1 MKTQKTTIQNK
12 PKTRAMTERVTARN
26 PILALLLR
34 LLWAAALVLHTSR
47 AQAGVVFTTL
57 HSFTAN
63 SDGAAPL
70 AGLLL
75 SGNTLYGTA
84 SGGGTNGSGTVF
96 SLNTDATGFTMLHS
110 FTALDLTTHA
120 NNSDGGRPEAGL
132 ILSGNTLYGTAYV
145 GGTNGSGTVFAVNTN
160 GTGFAI
166 VYSFTADFGF
176 ETTNSDGAGPLA
188 ALISS
193 GSTLYGTTYYGGS
206 SGKGTVFAVST
217 AGTLFTNLYSF
228 TALSNGGYGTNS
240 DGANPNA
247 GLILSSNTLFGTAFI
262 GGTNGNGTVF
272 ALNTDGTGFTN
283 LHTFTSGGYNDQ
295 FYATN
300 SDGAN
305 PNAGLLL
312 SGNTLYGTT
321 SQGGPSGYGSVFKV
335 NTDGT
340 GFTNLHYFTAASGAY
355 PHVTNSDGVFP
366 NAGLILSGN
375 TLYGVATSGGTNGN
389 GTVFALNT
397 DGTDFTVLH
406 CFTATDPSTG
416 TNSDGAL
423 SQAGLIL
430 SGNTLYGTTYFGG
443 SSGNGT
449 VFSLTLPVPQL
460 TITPSGANVILAW
473 PTNYIGFTLQATSNL
488 MSPVWTTDSVA
499 PVIVNGQYG
508 VTNPISGT
516 QQFFRLSQ

>member
-272 ALNTDGTGFTN
+272 ALNTDGTGFTPPTVTE
-283 LHTFTSGGYNDQ
+283 LIQ
-295 FYATN
+295 MPVCFYRATPCM
-300 SDGAN
+300 GRHLK
-305 PNAGLLL
+305 AGLRVMARCSRSTPMAQVLRTCII
-312 SGNTLYGTT
+312 SR
-321 SQGGPSGYGSVFKV
+321 QPPV
-335 NTDGT
+335 
-340 GFTNLHYFTAASGAY
+340 
-355 PHVTNSDGVFP
+355 
-366 NAGLILSGN
+366 LIL
-375 TLYGVATSGGTNGN
+375 TSP
-389 GTVFALNT
+389 
-397 DGTDFTVLH
+397 
-406 CFTATDPSTG
+406 TA
-416 TNSDGAL
+416 
-423 SQAGLIL
+423 
-430 SGNTLYGTTYFGG
+430 
-443 SSGNGT
+443 
-449 VFSLTLPVPQL
+449 
-460 TITPSGANVILAW
+460 
-473 PTNYIGFTLQATSNL
+473 
-488 MSPVWTTDSVA
+488 ME
-499 PVIVNGQYG
+499 
-508 VTNPISGT
+508 
-516 QQFFRLSQ
+516 FFRTPD